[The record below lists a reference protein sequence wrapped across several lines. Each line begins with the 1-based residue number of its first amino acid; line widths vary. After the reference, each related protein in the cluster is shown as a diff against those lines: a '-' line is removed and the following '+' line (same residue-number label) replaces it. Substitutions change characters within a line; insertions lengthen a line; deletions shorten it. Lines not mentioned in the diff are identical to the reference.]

1 MFIRLSVSSHP
12 NADAGSIRQPVFAAG
27 AFCTGMGSG
36 TGLPPTRLVS
46 RCHPRTTRRQP
57 AAPAGAM
64 FRGSVLS
71 VAAAASF
78 RAGRWRRS
86 AGQACRRARSS
97 GLKGIGFRS
106 LASQR
111 RVTTRASAITSFDAD
126 KIVSLVT
133 RLVVP
138 TRSASILTLTRRS

>member
-12 NADAGSIRQPVFAAG
+12 NAVAGSIRQPGFAAE

-46 RCHPRTTRRQP
+46 RCHPRTTRHQP
-57 AAPAGAM
+57 AAPAGACTVGCS
-64 FRGSVLS
+64 RRIV
-71 VAAAASF
+71 

-86 AGQACRRARSS
+86 AGQPCRRARSS

-126 KIVSLVT
+126 RMVSLVT